1 MNSVAVGGRMAPPWE
16 KRVGF
21 GLFPA
26 YRTMI
31 VAESAQA

>member
-1 MNSVAVGGRMAPPWE
+1 MAPPWE

-21 GLFPA
+21 GLFPP

-31 VAESAQA
+31 IAESVEA